1 MQFAIA
7 TSLSGKTMTDYH
19 AKDFIETAE
28 GLRFAVV
35 QNGVENDKVLCFL
48 RYLYQ
53 AGQWQKVNT
62 FQVNQWL
69 TEKQP
74 QYLHYSKPLDAH
86 LHAVPRQHITQHY
99 QPKIRLQQLLHQKST
114 DPVLAD
120 FVTLCQLLANA
131 RVDLT
136 HAGVTGS
143 LLIATHHAESD
154 IDLVI
159 YQRDVFQQVRQVLA
173 NLINTNALQALSETD
188 WQQSY
193 ARRACELSFADYC
206 WHEQRKYNKA
216 LLHGRRI
223 DLSLVNIEPQAEVFY
238 QKQGAITVTA
248 HVSDDRYSFDYPAI
262 FYVNHPV
269 LSSVV
274 CFTATYNGQAQT
286 GEWIEVAGQLE
297 VAADGSQR
305 VVVGSSREAVGEYI
319 KVIADVA

>member
-1 MQFAIA
+1 MN
-7 TSLSGKTMTDYH
+7 DYR
-19 AKDFIETAE
+19 AKDFIETGE
-28 GLRFAVV
+28 GLCFAVV
-35 QNGVENDKVLCFL
+35 KNGLENDKVLCFL
-48 RYLYQ
+48 RYRYQ
-53 AGQWQKVNT
+53 AGQWLKCNT
-62 FQVNQWL
+62 AQANQWL
-69 TEKQP
+69 TEQQP
-74 QYLHYSKPLDAH
+74 QYLYYSKSLDAH
-86 LHAVPRQHITQHY
+86 LHAVPRQQITQHY
-99 QPKIRLQQLLHQKST
+99 QPKIGLQQLLQQKSN

-120 FVTLCQLLANA
+120 FVALCQLFAA
-131 RVDLT
+131 AGVDLT

-173 NLINTNALQALSETD
+173 DLIGTNALQALNETD

-193 ARRACELSFADYC
+193 ARRACALSFAEYC
-206 WHEQRKYNKA
+206 WHELRKYNKA

-223 DLSLVNIEPQAEVFY
+223 DLSLVNLEPETELAY
-238 QKQGAITVTA
+238 QKQGAIIVTA
-248 HVSDDRYSFDYPAI
+248 QVSDDRYSFDYPAV

-286 GEWIEVAGQLE
+286 DEWIEVAGQLE
-297 VAADGSQR
+297 VAGDGSQR
-305 VVVGSSREAVGEYI
+305 VVVGSTREAVGEYI